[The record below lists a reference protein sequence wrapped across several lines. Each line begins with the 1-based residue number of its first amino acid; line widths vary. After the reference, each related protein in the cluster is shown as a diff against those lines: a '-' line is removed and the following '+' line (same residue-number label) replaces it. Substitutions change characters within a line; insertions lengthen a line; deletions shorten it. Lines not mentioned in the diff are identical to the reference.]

1 MRKKCL
7 DRWGVEQKIFTFI
20 NEEENVNTGVKTALS
35 CTSAEQA
42 SSQDVSRKSLH
53 ADLNHSKRDHILKF
67 IAVILQKTVMEKG
80 KILIWLEW

>member
-42 SSQDVSRKSLH
+42 SSQDLSRESLH
-53 ADLNHSKRDHILKF
+53 ADLNYSKRDHILKF
-67 IAVILQKTVMEKG
+67 IAVILQKTVMEKR
-80 KILIWLEW
+80 KILIWLER